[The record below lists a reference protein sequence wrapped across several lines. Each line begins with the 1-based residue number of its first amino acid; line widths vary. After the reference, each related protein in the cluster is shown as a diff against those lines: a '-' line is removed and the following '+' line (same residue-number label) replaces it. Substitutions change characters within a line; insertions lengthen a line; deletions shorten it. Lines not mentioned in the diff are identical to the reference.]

1 MIHTATAEIV
11 DISSIRITDS
21 SCGNVAFPDIALME
35 ETEEGNTGT
44 RRPNN

>member
-21 SCGNVAFPDIALME
+21 SCGNVAFPDIALMA

-44 RRPNN
+44 RRANN